1 MVWGELFITV
11 LCFLC
16 ALPQIQRVGLNLFK
30 LRMSLF
36 LREKYD
42 LETFREVGGKIYIYN
57 SLIDMVIIR
66 FGWNTKHFNNS
77 ASFYYMK

>member
-1 MVWGELFITV
+1 MGRAFYN
-11 LCFLC
+11 C
-16 ALPQIQRVGLNLFK
+16 ALFPVCPTPDTAGGFELVQAKNE
-30 LRMSLF
+30 SLF
-36 LREKYD
+36 REKYD

-57 SLIDMVIIR
+57 SLIDMVIIH